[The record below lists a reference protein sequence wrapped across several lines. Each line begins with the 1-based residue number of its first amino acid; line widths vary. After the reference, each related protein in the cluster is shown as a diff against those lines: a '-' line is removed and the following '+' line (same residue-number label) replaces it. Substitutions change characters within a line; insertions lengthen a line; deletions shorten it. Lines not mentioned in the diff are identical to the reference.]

1 MGKSRTG
8 FREKCR
14 QERESAP
21 RSIQRCAHGI
31 RAWFAG
37 GRAISWLFLGAAI
50 RGLPVGVGWGF
61 LAPMENGQP
70 DLAAER
76 RTWPLKQFALSPAAG
91 KRLIAKG
98 LAAHPE
104 VLAAATSATLV
115 IVAGTTNGYV
125 AEELLGVLGV
135 SEDFDRQRFFRGVT
149 LPPKARTAEP
159 APAQVGRGFP
169 GDVVIRQGRWLKG
182 KTLFDVAGE
191 LQRGD
196 VILIVDVVERN
207 TLLVGLEKR
216 VPGSLDAVAELLNAP
231 GAEGLRLLPVP
242 GSVYTELDAI
252 RQLTGATATLVAAG
266 GICGA
271 EGSVWLAVRGTGE
284 QLEQAQQLL
293 KPLLSEP
300 VFAM

>member
-1 MGKSRTG
+1 
-8 FREKCR
+8 
-14 QERESAP
+14 
-21 RSIQRCAHGI
+21 
-31 RAWFAG
+31 
-37 GRAISWLFLGAAI
+37 
-50 RGLPVGVGWGF
+50 
-61 LAPMENGQP
+61 MENGQP

-149 LPPKARTAEP
+149 LPPKARIAET
-159 APAQVGRGFP
+159 APAQAGRGFP

-182 KTLFDVAGE
+182 KTLFDVADE

-196 VILIVDVVERN
+196 VILKGANALDLEHGRAAVLVAHPKGGTIGAALEAFIGRRVR
-207 TLLVGLEKR
+207 LLLPVGLEKR

-284 QLEQAQQLL
+284 QLEQVQQLL